1 MDQHLPMKRALA
13 ALGLG
18 GAGVALL
25 AAITASCGG
34 DVTPSGS
41 AEVGA
46 DVIDAAVP
54 DRDARR
60 EADTAMF
67 DGAGPDADVPLPG
80 EWRPVLGLPSNCP
93 VRVAVTPELSVPAFR
108 WTKCSSGRDGCEV
121 FVPDWTGPDSFAFVQ
136 SHLGG
141 VYEENGDVVLSYTRT
156 TRGKPAWFA
165 IEQALH
171 GSARRAI
178 YGVDDSPVACIP
190 AHVTSSPSGTTA
202 LISFVFPGGF
212 RQFALSPDNPS
223 TAFAQELTRALE
235 PRLIVQGIRRGDGM
249 VTLEHNAGGIANY
262 VSSVRLSDGQVIPG
276 FPGYT
281 KPALRPIPVP
291 GGYFV
296 TADESLYFV
305 PSSGEMARLV
315 VSPGPGHR
323 ILSVDFDQRGGYAM
337 AWLELDNTAEV
348 ATAYTSPFATTAG
361 ALQRRAVAKLPTPYP
376 FVFNA
381 GMLLARGAG
390 HTSFRLV
397 RVADGMGW
405 DIAAEP
411 DHASILPLW
420 VNDDFVWQWVSGN
433 QPGDPGFPTKNV
445 LLKLPRAPLGA
456 PTVSPGL

>member
-1 MDQHLPMKRALA
+1 MKRALA

-18 GAGVALL
+18 VAGVALL
-25 AAITASCGG
+25 GAITASCGDSTPPEPLG
-34 DVTPSGS
+34 DVGLR
-41 AEVGA
+41 
-46 DVIDAAVP
+46 DAA
-54 DRDARR
+54 DAREASRDARPDVLPDQQV
-60 EADTAMF
+60 EDVWLADSA
-67 DGAGPDADVPLPG
+67 VPYPG
-80 EWRPVLGLPSNCP
+80 EWKAIPGLPANCP
-93 VRVAVTPELSVPAFR
+93 IRVATDPAGSIEPFE
-108 WTKCSSGRDGCEV
+108 WTACTSGRPGCKV
-121 FVPDWTGPDSFAFVQ
+121 FVPKWTGPSNFAFVQ

-141 VYEENGDVVLSYTRT
+141 AFEDSGGVVLSYVR
-156 TRGKPAWFA
+156 
-165 IEQALH
+165 
-171 GSARRAI
+171 
-178 YGVDDSPVACIP
+178 
-190 AHVTSSPSGTTA
+190 
-202 LISFVFPGGF
+202 
-212 RQFALSPDNPS
+212 S
-223 TAFAQELTRALE
+223 TAGQPERLSVVQELEGKARAGFFGLSTE
-235 PRLIVQGIRRGDGM
+235 ALNCQVIKMSATPFGIGGIGYYRTQSQARLFSLVAPPNGMSFDVVELTSALAPRVFTQGMLRGDGL

-262 VSSVRLSDGQVIPG
+262 VSALRLSDGQVIPG

-291 GGYFV
+291 GGYFA
-296 TADESLYFV
+296 TADEALYFM
-305 PSSGEMARLV
+305 PSSGEAARLV
-315 VSPGPGHR
+315 ATPQAGHE
-323 ILSVDFDQRGGYAM
+323 IISVDFDQRGGYAM
-337 AWLELDNTAEV
+337 AWLEMNKTTEV
-348 ATAYTSPFATTAG
+348 ATVYTSPFATTAG

-411 DHASILPLW
+411 DHASVDPLW